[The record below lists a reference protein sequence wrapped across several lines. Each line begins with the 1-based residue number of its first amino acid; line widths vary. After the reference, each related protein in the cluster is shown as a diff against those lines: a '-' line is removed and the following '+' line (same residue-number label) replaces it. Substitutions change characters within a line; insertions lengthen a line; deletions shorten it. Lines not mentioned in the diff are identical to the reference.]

1 MLRMAQA
8 DAESI
13 ARAIVTRL
21 REAGH
26 VAYFAGGC
34 VRDRLLGVP
43 RPHDDYDV
51 ATSARPEEVQR
62 LFPRTVAV
70 GAQFGVILVI
80 EDGLRV
86 EVATFRADDAYVDGR
101 HPVAVRFTTPE
112 EDAARRDFTINGM
125 FADPFDWRV
134 LDFVGGRRDLEHRIV
149 RAIGD
154 PRRRFAEDR
163 LRLLRAVRFA
173 ARLRFEIE
181 PETAEAIRETAP
193 AIHEVSAERIGE
205 EVVKLLTEG
214 SARPGFEL
222 ASELGLLREILPE
235 IEDMRGVEQ
244 GKDFHPEG
252 DVFTHTMIA
261 LGEVDRSPMRDNEA
275 LALGVLLH
283 DVAKRECAG
292 RKDGKITFYGHC
304 ERGAAIAQSI
314 CRRLRRS
321 NAVCERVAWLVKD
334 HLRLLNAPDM
344 RLSTLK
350 RFLREDGIE
359 ELLELCRIDAS
370 ASNGNLYYV
379 DFCRRRRAEI
389 AEPELRPPPLLSGDD
404 LIVLGHRPG
413 PAFRDILTAVEEA
426 QLEGNIVTREQALAM
441 VQTRFP
447 VGALTSQ
454 GRREKTPGA

>member
-1 MLRMAQA
+1 MHRMAHV
-8 DAESI
+8 DAGST
-13 ARAIVTRL
+13 ARAVVAKL

-34 VRDRLLGVP
+34 VRDRLLGVA
-43 RPHDDYDV
+43 RAHDDYDV
-51 ATSARPEEVQR
+51 ATSAHPGEVQR
-62 LFPRTVAV
+62 LFPHTVAV

-80 EDGLRV
+80 EGDVRV

-125 FADPFDWRV
+125 FADPFDGRV
-134 LDFVGGRRDLEHRIV
+134 LDFVGGRRDLERRLV

-173 ARLRFEIE
+173 ARLGFDVE
-181 PETAEAIRETAP
+181 PETAAAIRESAS
-193 AIHEVSAERIGE
+193 AIHQVSAERIGE
-205 EVVKLLTEG
+205 EVVKMLTEG
-214 SARPGFEL
+214 SARRAFEL
-222 ASELGLLREILPE
+222 ASGFGLLREILPE
-235 IEDMRGVEQ
+235 IEAMRGVEQ

-261 LGEVDRSPMRDNEA
+261 LGEIDRLQEPSET

-283 DVAKRECAG
+283 DVAKRQCAA

-304 ERGAAIAQSI
+304 ERGAEMAGAI

-321 NAVCERVAWLVKD
+321 NAVGDRVAWLVKD

-344 RLSTLK
+344 RLATLK

-359 ELLELCRIDAS
+359 ELLELCRIDAT
-370 ASNGNLYYV
+370 ASNGNLYYYE
-379 DFCRRRRAEI
+379 FCRRRRAEI
-389 AEPELRPPPLLSGDD
+389 AEEGLRPAALISGDD
-404 LIVLGHRPG
+404 LIELGHRPG
-413 PAFRDILTAVEEA
+413 PAFRDILSAVEEA
-426 QLEGNIVTREQALAM
+426 QLEGTVDTREQALEL
-441 VQTRFP
+441 VRSRFP
-447 VGALTSQ
+447 VPPLTS
-454 GRREKTPGA
+454 

>member
-1 MLRMAQA
+1 MLGMAQS

-13 ARAIVTRL
+13 ARAVVTRL

-26 VAYFAGGC
+26 IAYFAGGC
-34 VRDRLLGVP
+34 VRDRLLGVT

-51 ATSARPEEVQR
+51 ATNARPEEVQR
-62 LFPRTVAV
+62 LFPHTVAV

-80 EDGLRV
+80 EGGLRV

-101 HPVAVRFTTPE
+101 RPVSVRFTTPE

-125 FADPFDWRV
+125 FADPFDWQV
-134 LDFVGGRRDLEHRIV
+134 LDFVGGRRDLERRVI

-173 ARLRFEIE
+173 ARLGFDIE
-181 PETAEAIRETAP
+181 PETAAAIRETAP
-193 AIHEVSAERIGE
+193 AIHEVSSERIGE
-205 EVVKLLTEG
+205 EVVKLLIEG
-214 SARPGFEL
+214 SARRGFEL

-235 IEDMRGVEQ
+235 IERMRGVEQ

-261 LGEVDRSPMRDNEA
+261 LGGVDHSSMRNER

-283 DVAKRECAG
+283 DVAKPECAG

-304 ERGAAIAQSI
+304 ERGAELAQSI

-334 HLRLLNAPDM
+334 HLRPLNAPDM
-344 RLSTLK
+344 RLATLK
-350 RFLREDGIE
+350 RFLREEGIE
-359 ELLELCRIDAS
+359 ELLELCRIDAT
-370 ASNGNLYYV
+370 ASNGNLNYYE
-379 DFCRRRRAEI
+379 FCRRRRAEI
-389 AEPELRPPPLLSGDD
+389 AEQELRPAALLSGHD
-404 LIVLGHRPG
+404 LIVLGYRPG
-413 PAFRDILTAVEEA
+413 PAFREILAAVEEA
-426 QLEGNIVTREQALAM
+426 QLEGAVATRDQALAL
-441 VQTRFP
+441 VQARFP

>member
-1 MLRMAQA
+1 MLCMAPA
-8 DAESI
+8 NAESI
-13 ARAIVTRL
+13 ARAIVARL

-34 VRDRLLGVP
+34 VRDRLLGVA

-80 EDGLRV
+80 EDELRV

-134 LDFVGGRRDLEHRIV
+134 LDFVGGRRDLEGRIV
-149 RAIGD
+149 RAIGE

-173 ARLRFEIE
+173 ARLGFDVER
-181 PETAEAIRETAP
+181 ETAAAIREMAP

-205 EVVKLLTEG
+205 EVVKMLTEG
-214 SARPGFEL
+214 AARRAFEL

-235 IEDMRGVEQ
+235 IEAMRGVEQ

-252 DVFTHTMIA
+252 DVFTHTMLA
-261 LGEVDRSPMRDNEA
+261 LGEVDRSSLRGET
-275 LALGVLLH
+275 LALGVLFH
-283 DVAKRECAG
+283 DVAKRGCAG
-292 RKDGKITFYGHC
+292 SKDGKITFYGHC
-304 ERGAAIAQSI
+304 ERGAEMAEAI

-321 NAVCERVAWLVKD
+321 NAVSERVAWLVKD

-344 RLSTLK
+344 RLATLK
-350 RFLREDGIE
+350 RFLREEGIE
-359 ELLELCRIDAS
+359 ELLELCRIDAT
-370 ASNGNLYYV
+370 ASNGNLRYYE
-379 DFCRRRRAEI
+379 FCRRRLAEI
-389 AEPELRPPPLLSGDD
+389 ADEELRPAALVSGRD
-404 LIVLGHRPG
+404 LIALGYRPG
-413 PAFRDILTAVEEA
+413 PAFRDILAAVEEA
-426 QLEGNIVTREQALAM
+426 QLEGTVITREQALEM
-441 VQTRFP
+441 VRARFP
-447 VGALTSQ
+447 PPL
-454 GRREKTPGA
+454 